1 MGRLARA
8 RLGGCGPSFCGA
20 VGGLDVVWLQPRS
33 WSGAGRC
40 GGCWA
45 CVVPARCLSCPA
57 CAGSTAGTN
66 GARVARAGVPG
77 PSQRRTTLCAQ
88 MRCGAR
94 AEPAPSAAA
103 KPEAS
108 GAIRRRDDALGTTG
122 ASPSRPPRR
131 RLLCAVQSASQQ
143 PNQAVRDAA
152 AEVTAVR
159 DRCRSDAPR
168 PRGSHR
174 MARRLHSSKRMG
186 SERPLHGPRR
196 AQARRRVPRL

>member
-94 AEPAPSAAA
+94 PNPRQVPLRNQRPPEQYGAATTRWGRLVRLRA
-103 KPEAS
+103 
-108 GAIRRRDDALGTTG
+108 GRRDG
-122 ASPSRPPRR
+122 A
-131 RLLCAVQSASQQ
+131 LLCAQSAI
-143 PNQAVRDAA
+143 A
-152 AEVTAVR
+152 AESGSA
-159 DRCRSDAPR
+159 RCRRGGDCRARTVPKRCAAPAGQ
-168 PRGSHR
+168 PSHGS
-174 MARRLHSSKRMG
+174 
-186 SERPLHGPRR
+186 PP
-196 AQARRRVPRL
+196 AQQQENGR